1 MRKIEDFMTV
11 EKKKKKMGFEE
22 STIIKWCREK
32 RFDSYK
38 VGKQIIILEVDVV
51 GFVDS
56 GKACF

>member
-11 EKKKKKMGFEE
+11 EQTAEKMGFEE

-38 VGKQIIILEVDVV
+38 VGKQIRILEEDVV
-51 GFVDS
+51 GFIES
-56 GKACF
+56 GKA